1 MIQWAKNHLKHILYG
16 VLGLVVVLGLVLGWS
31 GWQKQRRQ
39 KAALLL
45 HQALVLLKTDGTP
58 SATPV
63 DKAVAQLQAITRD
76 YGSTPA
82 AALAYWHLGHRHFAD
97 GDYPAALTAYEQA
110 QRLLPRDS
118 QRLSTALVTLN
129 VGHAQEAVGACDKA
143 IATYEAVQQSAAPWL
158 YGEAYLGMGRCYAH
172 SGATDQAIAV
182 YQRALAESHVTGA
195 ARQTISER
203 LAQLQPLEAV
213 PAPMDKDGAA
223 NPAADPPAALSTQE
237 GSGAEPTTE
246 PTSAVKP

>member
-1 MIQWAKNHLKHILYG
+1 M
-16 VLGLVVVLGLVLGWS
+16 
-31 GWQKQRRQ
+31 
-39 KAALLL
+39 
-45 HQALVLLKTDGTP
+45 
-58 SATPV
+58 
-63 DKAVAQLQAITRD
+63 
-76 YGSTPA
+76 
-82 AALAYWHLGHRHFAD
+82 
-97 GDYPAALTAYEQA
+97 
-110 QRLLPRDS
+110 
-118 QRLSTALVTLN
+118 TLN

-213 PAPMDKDGAA
+213 PAPMDEDGAA
-223 NPAADPPAALSTQE
+223 NPAAEPPAALSTQE
-237 GSGAEPTTE
+237 SSGAEPTTE